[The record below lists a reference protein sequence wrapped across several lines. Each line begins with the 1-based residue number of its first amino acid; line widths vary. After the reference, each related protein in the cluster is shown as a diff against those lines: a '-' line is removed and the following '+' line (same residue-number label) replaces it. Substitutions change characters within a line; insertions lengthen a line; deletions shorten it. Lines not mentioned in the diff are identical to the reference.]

1 LFTQYLN
8 PMRNLKILQLLLI
21 SCFMQVVAHAKFS
34 EKMLEDIRLQIFLD
48 QNHFGP
54 GVLDGKPGT
63 YTKLAIE
70 AYNQKNGH
78 ELSDTATVKSD
89 AKRSIEHPFAIATV
103 PDAISKFVNP
113 KLPYKRIEQAEE
125 KHMSYRSVAEFM
137 AERYHT
143 TQDILISL
151 NDPKTINNLKARSAL
166 KVPNVKPFIIEE
178 LANGKR
184 YSKDKDLS
192 RRFVVVDTKKKQ
204 LRIFDAPFPIVEKA
218 PETAH
223 RSISHHSRPNQVHSL
238 RQMGSEKCSGI
249 SHLALR

>member
-1 LFTQYLN
+1 
-8 PMRNLKILQLLLI
+8 
-21 SCFMQVVAHAKFS
+21 
-34 EKMLEDIRLQIFLD
+34 MLEDIRLQIFLD

-78 ELSDTATVKSD
+78 ELSDTETVKSD
-89 AKRSIEHPFAIATV
+89 AKKSVEHPFA
-103 PDAISKFVNP
+103 
-113 KLPYKRIEQAEE
+113 EQAEE
-125 KHMSYRSVAEFM
+125 KQMSYRSVAEFM

-151 NDPKTINNLKARSAL
+151 NDSKTINNLKARSAL

-178 LANGKR
+178 LANGKQ

-218 PETAH
+218 PETT
-223 RSISHHSRPNQVHSL
+223 S
-238 RQMGSEKCSGI
+238 K
-249 SHLALR
+249 ALIVGEDYKPYDETKAQLIAAFPITPGQTKYIHYGRWAVKNAVEFPTWRYDKQLLETGRCTLGRAYQIRYWHPRYRYS